1 MQFLYVKPF
10 FYFQTFFYNNLFQE
24 ACQKESERKGQNYL
38 NWEKELSEKWGRSII
53 GTEYLTKEKDYGKNV
68 SKLREYFK

>member
-1 MQFLYVKPF
+1 MGSSLSLKIKCSGIF
-10 FYFQTFFYNNLFQE
+10 FYDNLFQE

-38 NWEKELSEKWGRSII
+38 NWEKDLSEKWGRSII

>member
-1 MQFLYVKPF
+1 MTDKNGNVIIKIMQAKLWWVHRR
-10 FYFQTFFYNNLFQE
+10 
-24 ACQKESERKGQNYL
+24 RKYREIR
-38 NWEKELSEKWGRSII
+38 EKDLSEKWGRSII

>member
-1 MQFLYVKPF
+1 MS
-10 FYFQTFFYNNLFQE
+10 
-24 ACQKESERKGQNYL
+24 KESERKGQNYL
-38 NWEKELSEKWGRSII
+38 NWEKDLSEKWGRSII